1 MIRPAE
7 YRPSTPEHSWHS
19 IQRCRDSLSSQ
30 PDFLRGSLGLEWIT
44 GRPELC
50 RIFAV
55 RVRSS
60 RPGEFHPEAL
70 TEPYVTLSGQTAL
83 HSDSLSFLRTDPL
96 EEKAPPGFP
105 VGPQFPSALCHPL
118 RSTPITGASS
128 LLQDDPPSA
137 SASIFPLRGS
147 HL

>member
-1 MIRPAE
+1 MAFYSAMPRLAFFAARFPSGFIRSGVDN
-7 YRPSTPEHSWHS
+7 RQTGT
-19 IQRCRDSLSSQ
+19 L
-30 PDFLRGSLGLEWIT
+30 PDF
-44 GRPELC
+44 P
-50 RIFAV
+50 V

-83 HSDSLSFLRTDPL
+83 HGDSLSFLRTDPL

>member
-1 MIRPAE
+1 L
-7 YRPSTPEHSWHS
+7 
-19 IQRCRDSLSSQ
+19 IQS
-30 PDFLRGSLGLEWIT
+30 
-44 GRPELC
+44 
-50 RIFAV
+50 A
-55 RVRSS
+55 RSS

-70 TEPYVTLSGQTAL
+70 TDPYVTLSRHTAL
-83 HSDSLSFLRTDPL
+83 HSDSLALKENRLPL
-96 EEKAPPGFP
+96 KEKAPPGFP
-105 VGPQFPSALCHPL
+105 VGPRLPSALCHPL